1 MKKTYA
7 ILFSLIALAT
17 VGQVN
22 IVTTAPATKLDKKFP
37 NEGDT
42 T

>member
-1 MKKTYA
+1 MKAKA
-7 ILFSLIALAT
+7 APIAPR
-17 VGQVN
+17 
-22 IVTTAPATKLDKKFP
+22 TTAPAIKLDKKFP